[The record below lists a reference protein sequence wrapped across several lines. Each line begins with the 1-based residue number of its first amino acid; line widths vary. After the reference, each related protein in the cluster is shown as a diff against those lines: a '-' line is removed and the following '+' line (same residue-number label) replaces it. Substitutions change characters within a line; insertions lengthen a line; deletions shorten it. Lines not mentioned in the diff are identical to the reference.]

1 MFSPV
6 NGFTAYEPLNTPVTL
21 RFAMRSSSVRFF
33 TYAKY
38 SSTLAFCSS
47 VVSCATSSL
56 SGASTMN
63 VTPKIVSARVVKM
76 VKSKSWS
83 ATLNCISVPSL
94 LPIQFFCVSL
104 IESLQSTVSR
114 PSSRRCE

>member
-21 RFAMRSSSVRFF
+21 WLAMRSSSVRFF

-38 SSTLAFCSS
+38 SSTSALCSA

-56 SGASTMN
+56 SGASTIN
-63 VTPKIVSARVVKM
+63 VTPKIVSARVVKI
-76 VKSKSWS
+76 VKSKS
-83 ATLNCISVPSL
+83 
-94 LPIQFFCVSL
+94 
-104 IESLQSTVSR
+104 
-114 PSSRRCE
+114 